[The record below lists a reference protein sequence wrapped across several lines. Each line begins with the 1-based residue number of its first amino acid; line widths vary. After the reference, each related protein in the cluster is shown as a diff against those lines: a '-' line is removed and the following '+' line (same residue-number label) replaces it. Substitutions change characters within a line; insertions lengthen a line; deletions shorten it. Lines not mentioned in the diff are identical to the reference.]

1 MAKTEKVY
9 IYKLYERFW
18 HWTQAF
24 LIFFLALTGFEV
36 HGSFTFF
43 GFENAVDLHNKAAW
57 AFIIL
62 TVFTIFWHFT
72 TGEWKQYLPTTE
84 NLRAQA
90 EYYIFGIFRNA
101 PHPTRKT
108 LLSKLNPLQ
117 RLVYL
122 SLKILVFPVMIASGL
137 AYMFYRYPS
146 QGEIKQLGIESLERV
161 AVAHTIG
168 AYVLIAFV
176 IVHLYL
182 ITTGHTITSNLKA
195 MITGWEELETEEG
208 EIPESRTAK
217 DPVGE
222 KIEKPGNSPEIDP
235 NSFDNKPE
243 N

>member
-9 IYKLYERFW
+9 IYKSYERFW

-24 LIFFLALTGFEV
+24 LVFFLALTGFEI
-36 HGSFTFF
+36 HGSLSFF
-43 GFENAVDLHNKAAW
+43 GFENAVELHNKAAW

-62 TVFTIFWHFT
+62 TIFTIFWHFT
-72 TGEWKQYLPTTE
+72 TGEWKQYMPTTE
-84 NLRAQA
+84 NLKAQA

-108 LLSKLNPLQ
+108 ILSKLNPLQ

-146 QGEIKQLGIESLERV
+146 QGEIKELGIKSLESV
-161 AVAHTIG
+161 AIAHTIG
-168 AYVLIAFV
+168 AYILIAFV

-182 ITTGHTITSNLKA
+182 ITTGHTVTSNLKA
-195 MITGWEELETEEG
+195 MLTGWEEMETEG
-208 EIPESRTAK
+208 LIPEKSK
-217 DPVGE
+217 NGE
-222 KIEKPGNSPEIDP
+222 NIVPEPEIAPTRKEQDI
-235 NSFDNKPE
+235 
-243 N
+243 

>member
-36 HGSFTFF
+36 HGSYSFF
-43 GFENAVDLHNKAAW
+43 GFESAVDLHNKAAW

-62 TVFTIFWHFT
+62 TIFTIFWHFT

-108 LLSKLNPLQ
+108 ILSKLNPLQ

-146 QGEIKQLGIESLERV
+146 QGEIRELGIQSLEAV
-161 AVAHTIG
+161 AIAHTIG

-182 ITTGHTITSNLKA
+182 ITTGHTLSSNLKA
-195 MITGWEELETEEG
+195 MITGWEELETEESPSG
-208 EIPESRTAK
+208 ENSLPEDQRSSK
-217 DPVGE
+217 
-222 KIEKPGNSPEIDP
+222 
-235 NSFDNKPE
+235 
-243 N
+243 